1 MAVHADIMKEDTGID
16 KDGGG
21 KLSYA
26 EAVKDREKIEEQIGL
41 SLAKNARIPNIA
53 SQIHEKS
60 RITLEEKDKKEI
72 AEQANKFGGARA
84 SQEGVETLGR
94 YVFET
99 MHHIEK
105 DKAKY
110 SRSRTIGH
118 PYFPT
123 GQKKPEF
130 DKPISTLSF
139 VDLPTTA
146 QTYLTQKAGVPL
158 PPNATDLSFNYDG
171 LDPSVKFAILKDYR
185 YQNEAAQATATLL
198 KEEFSGKEAIKAA
211 LEAIDN
217 ASPEEREN
225 KRTDAITTIRDA
237 ISATTNVDEK
247 AKLGALLDIVV
258 DKHTSGDNTNM
269 VKRNNNPDNAHEK
282 EWIDATVAAGKP
294 IISGP
299 SGHTLRYL
307 NFWAEKRQEE
317 KKAGGNITDWPS
329 LEAARLVMMANLM
342 PPKHHSYDE
351 IMTSS
356 IGIKDETKPPLQY
369 KHKSS
374 YLDLATHQETDAKEI
389 ALNAYAESEAK
400 EVATDS
406 TTDQTP
412 EGYNSDS
419 EKDLIDQAIETLEQ
433 ITTMFPSL
441 TTKLGSAQVALR
453 AEKGKV

>member
-1 MAVHADIMKEDTGID
+1 MAYSKEISEMGTSAKKENGT
-16 KDGGG
+16 
-21 KLSYA
+21 SYA
-26 EAVKDREKIEEQIGL
+26 NYKEAADANSVIEEQIGL
-41 SLAKNARIPNIA
+41 SLAKNGQLLNVAKNIA
-53 SQIHEKS
+53 EKS
-60 RITLEEKDKKEI
+60 QVALDAKDKSEI
-72 AEQANKFGGARA
+72 EDQANKFGGARA

-130 DKPISTLSF
+130 DKPLA
-139 VDLPTTA
+139 DCKWEELPEEA
-146 QTYLTQKAGVPL
+146 QTSIDKLQNAIVLPAHEGGPNVYATKYDDLNSKTKGNLLEPFRFKDDRKWKASGGISSSTQEARDAI
-158 PPNATDLSFNYDG
+158 NAYKNAPT
-171 LDPSVKFAILKDYR
+171 
-185 YQNEAAQATATLL
+185 E
-198 KEEFSGKEAIKAA
+198 GKREIAFTAIKAA
-211 LEAIDN
+211 L
-217 ASPEEREN
+217 SQ
-225 KRTDAITTIRDA
+225 
-237 ISATTNVDEK
+237 VDLSDKEK
-247 AKLGALLDIVV
+247 ATLGAALDIVA
-258 DKHTSGDNTNM
+258 DKHTNGDHTNLVRRDGNNG
-269 VKRNNNPDNAHEK
+269 VKDK
-282 EWIDATVAAGKP
+282 WIDDTVAAGKP

-441 TTKLGSAQVALR
+441 TTKLDSVQVALR

>member
-1 MAVHADIMKEDTGID
+1 MAYSKEISEMGTSAKKENGT
-16 KDGGG
+16 
-21 KLSYA
+21 SYA
-26 EAVKDREKIEEQIGL
+26 NYKEAADANSVIEEQIGL
-41 SLAKNARIPNIA
+41 SLAKNGQLLNVAKNIA
-53 SQIHEKS
+53 EKS
-60 RITLEEKDKKEI
+60 QVALDAKDKSEI
-72 AEQANKFGGARA
+72 EDQANKFGGARA

-130 DKPISTLSF
+130 DKPLA
-139 VDLPTTA
+139 DCKWEELPEEA
-146 QTYLTQKAGVPL
+146 QTSIDKLQNAIVLPAHEGGPNVYATKYDDLNSKTKGNLLEPFRFKDDRKWKASGGISSSTQEARDAI
-158 PPNATDLSFNYDG
+158 NAYKNAPT
-171 LDPSVKFAILKDYR
+171 
-185 YQNEAAQATATLL
+185 E
-198 KEEFSGKEAIKAA
+198 GKREIAFTAIKAA
-211 LEAIDN
+211 L
-217 ASPEEREN
+217 SQ
-225 KRTDAITTIRDA
+225 
-237 ISATTNVDEK
+237 VDLSDKEK
-247 AKLGALLDIVV
+247 ATLGAALDIVA
-258 DKHTSGDNTNM
+258 DKHTNGDHTNLVRRDGNNG
-269 VKRNNNPDNAHEK
+269 VKDK
-282 EWIDATVAAGKP
+282 WIDDTVAAGKP

-441 TTKLGSAQVALR
+441 TTKLGSVQVALR